1 MRTEKEV
8 CELLYAD
15 RKKNGIDS
23 KYYIKTDFRYNN
35 RKCIFEFEYYG
46 KLYSEVEPFLS
57 DEIKSILRVPL
68 GMLWDRESGKYKE
81 TYSESFK
88 PFIIEV
94 WERTDNILKLIY
106 KRNNENEDF
115 EEV

>member
-1 MRTEKEV
+1 MKTEKEV

-35 RKCIFEFEYYG
+35 RKCIFEFG

-57 DEIKSILRVPL
+57 DEIKSILSVPL
-68 GMLWDRESGKYKE
+68 GTLCDRESGKYKE
-81 TYSESFK
+81 TYSESFN

-94 WERTDNILKLIY
+94 WERTANVMKLIY

-115 EEV
+115 EEM